1 MFNQTK
7 NKQKESS
14 KLYKRCM
21 RYRWAQ
27 DSGDIF
33 FKALNSPDMFNKIF
47 EFRGNP
53 YDTTKEGVNLATAD
67 INTLFH
73 EAAIKANLAKV
84 KRQYKKKQ
92 NNKKMVGQRMLKS
105 LKRCEKNIKLK
116 TSPIKQPRFTN

>member
-1 MFNQTK
+1 
-7 NKQKESS
+7 
-14 KLYKRCM
+14 M

-33 FKALNSPDMFNKIF
+33 FKALNSPDIFNKIF

-92 NNKKMVGQRMLKS
+92 NNKKWLDKECQSLWKDVRKISNLKHRQS
-105 LKRCEKNIKLK
+105 NNQDLQLGLTKIPKYTK
-116 TSPIKQPRFTN
+116 TQLGTKK